1 MNYSQNFHFFKI
13 NFSLREKFAE
23 SNEVNFKDFAVSVW
37 NKMGGMVMPKYGSG
51 IEKFFAF
58 FGLDASNAWENTGE
72 FLEAGA
78 VKLKIDGMIN
88 IKKNSEIKKSFYR
101 NFLQ

>member
-1 MNYSQNFHFFKI
+1 
-13 NFSLREKFAE
+13 
-23 SNEVNFKDFAVSVW
+23 
-37 NKMGGMVMPKYGSG
+37 MPKYGSG

-78 VKLKIDGMIN
+78 VKLEIDGKIN
-88 IKKNSEIKKSFYR
+88 IKKNSEIKNLFIAIFYNNLKFSSYFQSNDFR
-101 NFLQ
+101 LGGFAETLRPAT